1 VLLAVAGK
9 GGVGKSTLSALL
21 VQALHEDSGKIV
33 LAVDADPNSNLG
45 EKLGAPAGKTI
56 GDLREE
62 LLRMSEESAG
72 VSKQDLVRYQLQM
85 AKVEG
90 NGFDLISMGRPE
102 GPGCYCYINN
112 LLRLFIDEMSSA
124 YDHVVVDNEAGMEH
138 LSRRTTRRMDA
149 LLLVSDASPL
159 GIRTARRLKELAAEM
174 QLDVGRILL
183 VVSRAERLGPEAAAE
198 AAAAGF
204 VDIHFIPEDQQVAK
218 ATLEGRPLI
227 SLGPTPARTGAL
239 LLLKA
244 LREGGRPI

>member
-1 VLLAVAGK
+1 MLLAVAGK

-21 VQALHEDSGKIV
+21 VRALHEDSGKIV

-45 EKLGAPAGKTI
+45 EKLGAPPGRSI

-62 LLRMSEESAG
+62 LLKMSEESAG

-90 NGFDLISMGRPE
+90 EGFDLISMGRPE

-112 LLRLFIDEMSSA
+112 MLRLFLDEMASA

-149 LLLVSDASPL
+149 LILVSDASPI
-159 GIRTARRLKELAAEM
+159 GIRTARRLKELAKEM
-174 QLDVGRILL
+174 DLDVGRVVL
-183 VVSRAERLGPEAAAE
+183 VVSRAQRLGKEAAAE

-204 VDIHFIPEDQQVAK
+204 SDVHFIPEDEGITA
-218 ATLEGRPLI
+218 ATLEGR
-227 SLGPTPARTGAL
+227 SLRQVKGPASVAAKGL
-239 LLLKA
+239 LTS
-244 LREGGRPI
+244 LRQGGR